1 MTYEENT
8 KTSKSAKSVD
18 DFLGEYDTDDMLI
31 RVGREYLVSQE
42 ELERLLTM
50 AYKAGWDKSEKLV
63 WD

>member
-8 KTSKSAKSVD
+8 KTSKAAKAVD